1 MQGLLL
7 SVDVSNSNIVLP
19 AFFNRFVICYTLLI
33 IFKQNDYLTFHML
46 TPLEAQ
52 TRIRDKRSCYEAFVR
67 NKYYMPPYKN

>member
-7 SVDVSNSNIVLP
+7 SVDVPDSNTVLP
-19 AFFNRFVICYTLLI
+19 ALFNRFVICSALLI
-33 IFKQNDYLTFHML
+33 IIKQNDNLAFDML

-67 NKYYMPPYKN
+67 NKFYMPPYKN